1 MLLKDWNL
9 VSEQRVLGM
18 ETVIVK
24 IRYRKQA
31 NHCRVAL
38 MADGCLR
45 VSLLEPLEA
54 IAPGQAAAFYDA
66 DGLLLAV
73 VSFFEIQFQ
82 HFLDVLSCIAEAGNL
97 VLSAEFAFAVQ
108 PVVEQV
114 LAGHDYLQRL

>member
-1 MLLKDWNL
+1 MMRTACGW
-9 VSEQRVLGM
+9 E
-18 ETVIVK
+18 
-24 IRYRKQA
+24 
-31 NHCRVAL
+31 
-38 MADGCLR
+38 
-45 VSLLEPLEA
+45 
-54 IAPGQAAAFYDA
+54 
-66 DGLLLAV
+66 V